1 MVPYRDRGSWTAVL
15 VAAADPRSTP
25 AVPHPFLDH
34 DGPLAFAHRG
44 GAADG
49 LENTLP
55 AFERAVRVGCHV
67 LETDVHAT
75 ADGVLVAFHDATL
88 DRVTDRTGAIE
99 RLTWAEVARAR
110 VGGRHAVP
118 RLDELITTFPGVRW
132 NLDVKA
138 PGAVA
143 PLIDRLR
150 GDTDLLART
159 CVGSFSGR
167 RLAQVRLALGRAVCT
182 SASPREVL
190 RFKLSLRRR
199 GRRLVPLVADCLQV
213 PVAARGLRIVDRRF
227 VAAAADRGLPVH
239 VWTIND
245 RGSMHRLL
253 DLGVHGLVTD
263 HIDLL
268 RDVLL
273 ERGSWTGSS

>member
-1 MVPYRDRGSWTAVL
+1 
-15 VAAADPRSTP
+15 
-25 AVPHPFLDH
+25 VPHPFLDH

-88 DRVTDRTGAIE
+88 DRVTDRTGAIA
-99 RLTWAEVARAR
+99 RMTWAEVARAR

-118 RLDELITTFPGVRW
+118 RLDELVASFPGVRW

-143 PLIDRLR
+143 PLVARLR
-150 GDTDLLART
+150 GDPDLLART

-167 RLAQVRLALGRAVCT
+167 RLTKVRLALGRAVCT

-199 GRRLVPLVADCLQV
+199 QAGIVPLVADCLQV
-213 PVAARGLRIVDRRF
+213 PVAARGLRVVDPPF

-245 RGSMHRLL
+245 RWSMHQLL
-253 DLGVHGLVTD
+253 DLGVHGLITD

-268 RDVLL
+268 REVLL
-273 ERGSWTGSS
+273 ERDSWTGPS

>member
-1 MVPYRDRGSWTAVL
+1 MGHPFDVTGRDEESA
-15 VAAADPRSTP
+15 
-25 AVPHPFLDH
+25 AVPHPFLEH
-34 DGPLAFAHRG
+34 DGPMAFAHRG

-55 AFERAVRVGCHV
+55 AFERAVRLGCHV

-88 DRVTDRTGAIE
+88 DRVTDRTGAIA
-99 RLTWAEVARAR
+99 RLTWAEVGRAR
-110 VGGRHAVP
+110 VGGRHSVP
-118 RLDELITTFPGVRW
+118 LLDELLASFPGVRW

-143 PLIDRLR
+143 PLVHRLR
-150 GDTDLLART
+150 DDHELLART
-159 CVGSFSGR
+159 AVGSFSGR

-199 GRRLVPLVADCLQV
+199 RPTLVPLVADCLQV
-213 PVAARGLRIVDRRF
+213 PVAARGLRIVDRPF
-227 VAAAADRGLPVH
+227 VAAATERGLPVH

-245 RGSMHRLL
+245 RGTMHQLL
-253 DLGVHGLVTD
+253 DLGVQGLISD
-263 HIDLL
+263 DIDLL
-268 RDVLL
+268 REVLL
-273 ERGSWTGSS
+273 ERGSWTGPS